1 MLVLMD
7 ENLIEKFR
15 SIEKFLSEL
24 IGIRPEITELI
35 PVKASPGWKLPAA
48 RKRDTE
54 GNQT

>member
-1 MLVLMD
+1 MD